1 MIDCT
6 WFKERIKV
14 HMKKRQKEK
23 LEKKAMLMAKN
34 EYPNKRKVEKHKK
47 TV

>member
-1 MIDCT
+1 MWT
-6 WFKERIKV
+6 S
-14 HMKKRQKEK
+14 MKKRQKEK
-23 LEKKAMLMAKN
+23 LAKKARLMAIN